1 MSKKLKISLVVN
13 EEKWTTF
20 RKKCL
25 DKDVYY
31 SEQVEN
37 LIDEWAKKK

>member
-1 MSKKLKISLVVN
+1 MVGKIKISLVVN
-13 EEKWTTF
+13 VNKWTEF

-31 SEQVEN
+31 SGQVEK
-37 LIDEWAKKK
+37 LIDEWVKKK